1 MELQK
6 IEQLLNKYFEGE
18 TTLKEEKVLRD
29 YFNSTEVAPH
39 LQVYQSMFAH
49 FSASKNEVHQN
60 EVKAFSKKP
69 MQAENRSLWYSIAAG
84 LAIVLGATF
93 FFQQQNNTVPQEQ
106 EVLMAY
112 EQTKNAL
119 QMVSEILNESTS
131 QLTYINEFETTKNKI
146 FK

>member
-6 IEQLLNKYFEGE
+6 IEQLLDKYFESE
-18 TTLKEEKVLRD
+18 TTLKEEKALCN
-29 YFNSTEVAPH
+29 YFSSSEVAPH
-39 LQVYQSMFAH
+39 LQAYQSMFAH
-49 FSASKNEVHQN
+49 FSASKDEVYQN
-60 EVKAFSKKP
+60 DVKAFSEEPLQSKSR
-69 MQAENRSLWYSIAAG
+69 NLWYSIAAG
-84 LAIVLGATF
+84 LVIVLGATF
-93 FFQQQNNTVPQEQ
+93 FFQQQNNTTHQEQ

-131 QLTYINEFETTKNKI
+131 QLTYINEFETNKNKI

>member
-6 IEQLLNKYFEGE
+6 IEQLLNKYFESE
-18 TTLKEEKVLRD
+18 TTLKEEKALRD
-29 YFNSTEVAPH
+29 YFSSSEVAPH
-39 LQVYQSMFAH
+39 LQAYQSMFAH
-49 FSASKNEVHQN
+49 FSASKDEVHQN
-60 EVKAFSKKP
+60 DVKAFSEKP
-69 MQAENRSLWYSIAAG
+69 VQSKTRSLWYSIAAG

-93 FFQQQNNTVPQEQ
+93 FFQQQNNTAYQEQ

-131 QLTYINEFETTKNKI
+131 QLTYINEFENTKNKI

>member
-6 IEQLLNKYFEGE
+6 IEQLLNKYFESE

-29 YFNSTEVAPH
+29 YFNTQEVAPH
-39 LQVYQSMFAH
+39 LKAYQSMFAH

-60 EVKAFSKKP
+60 EVKAFSEEPVQTK
-69 MQAENRSLWYSIAAG
+69 NHNLWYSIAAG
-84 LAIVLGATF
+84 LAIVLGVTF
-93 FFQQQNNTVPQEQ
+93 FFQQQNNTAYQEQ